1 MQTKQQLQQHL
12 AIAGARPNKKLGQN
26 FLIDLNLIRLFLKKA
41 DIQQNDIVLEVGPGT
56 GSLTEEIAQRAGKV
70 IAVEFDKR
78 LAKITAK
85 NLKKFNN
92 TTVINADILENQNHI
107 NSQTLEL
114 IVQARKEFDGR
125 FVLVANLPYDIS
137 SALMANLLMGPVTA
151 DEMFVT
157 VQKEVGLRMVAKSN
171 DNLYGTLGI
180 LMAALGEAEIFHK
193 LGKKVFWPAPKVDSV
208 MVHFKRLEEKTQ
220 KITNI
225 KTFRSL
231 VAMFMQHR
239 RKMLKACTKFA
250 PNELSEIENWEEI
263 FTKAQ
268 IDSSKRPENIAPKKY
283 VELANT
289 IEISKNI

>member
-1 MQTKQQLQQHL
+1 M
-12 AIAGARPNKKLGQN
+12 
-26 FLIDLNLIRLFLKKA
+26 
-41 DIQQNDIVLEVGPGT
+41 IVE
-56 GSLTEEIAQRAGKV
+56 
-70 IAVEFDKR
+70 
-78 LAKITAK
+78 
-85 NLKKFNN
+85 
-92 TTVINADILENQNHI
+92 
-107 NSQTLEL
+107 
-114 IVQARKEFDGR
+114 ARKEFDGR

-208 MVHFKRLEEKTQ
+208 MVHFKRLKENAQ
-220 KITNI
+220 KIVNI

-239 RKMLKACTKFA
+239 RKTLKACTKFA
-250 PNELSEIENWEEI
+250 PDELTGIENWGEI
-263 FTKAQ
+263 FTKTQ
-268 IDSSKRPENIAPKKY
+268 IDSSKRPENISPEKY
-283 VELANT
+283 VEMANI
-289 IEISKNI
+289 IEINKNI